1 MALITAIDRA
11 QAHTRGDLELWME
24 EWIERADDSLSP
36 GLVMEYQDM
45 RSRHL
50 WYFDP
55 QPSRPVDGP
64 SSSGWSGTVE
74 SWRGLVSLYF
84 PAEQVNR
91 ALCIMSHESKGNP
104 NALNTR
110 GSSAAGLFQF
120 LRGTW
125 DGVPT
130 AISGG
135 SYDSGAVYNPEANIA
150 AAAWLWERSGGWG
163 PWTVRGLC

>member
-24 EWIERADDSLSP
+24 EWIERADNSLSP
-36 GLVMEYQDM
+36 ELVMEYQDM
-45 RSRHL
+45 YGRHL

-55 QPSRPVDGP
+55 QPSRSNTRPTSP
-64 SSSGWSGTVE
+64 GWSGTVE

-84 PAEQVNR
+84 PTEQVNR
-91 ALCIMSHESKGNP
+91 ALCVINHESKGNP
-104 NALNTR
+104 NADNPR
-110 GSSAAGLFQF
+110 SSAAGLFQF

-125 DGVPT
+125 NGVPT
-130 AISGG
+130 SISGG